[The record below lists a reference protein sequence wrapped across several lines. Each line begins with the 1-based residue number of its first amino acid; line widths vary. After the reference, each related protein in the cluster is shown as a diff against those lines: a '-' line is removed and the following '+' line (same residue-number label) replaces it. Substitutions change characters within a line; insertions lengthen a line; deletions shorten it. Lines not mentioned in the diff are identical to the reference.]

1 MELEQTSMFPQKE
14 VKKPPYSLP
23 GIGSESRAGKV
34 WTILTTNCPSEVN
47 LTTLE
52 RVAFTKVTNRI
63 SDIRKVCRPLGW
75 DIVNR
80 IETMPRGFMGSAGA
94 TVRSWYRIAE
104 WKGD

>member
-1 MELEQTSMFPQKE
+1 MEQTEMFLTS
-14 VKKPPYSLP
+14 PPETLP
-23 GIGSESRAGKV
+23 GIGPTSRAGKM
-34 WTILTTNCPSEVN
+34 WTILTSRFLSEVG
-47 LTTLE
+47 LTELE
-52 RVAFTKVTNRI
+52 SIAFTKVTNRI

-80 IETMPRGFMGSAGA
+80 LETMPRGLMGSAGA